1 MDAEWRELIRE
12 IRQIAPDIADWLE
25 RMWNGGYSAAEL
37 KTLARSLLDMARQ
50 RGAALA
56 ALVARALALLARAGR
71 IPGKALGPI
80 LKAFFG
86 QGAGAGAVGAGGSA
100 AGGTATGGTAAGGA
114 AAGGAATVGAALLL
128 LLALGWLSYRV
139 YNELTAEIDSGDGGG
154 TPCGVGATGEAMAL
168 LPRELT
174 TSSMWGR
181 KASMQ
186 QAIDE
191 AYVDAQRLS
200 VNCTGACGAGCK
212 CKASV
217 AVQEIEQWS
226 TFPWFSTYTRILYTC
241 PCLCLK

>member
-25 RMWNGGYSAAEL
+25 RMWNGGYSIAEL

-50 RGAALA
+50 HGASLA

-71 IPGKALGPI
+71 IPGNALGPI

-86 QGAGAGAVGAGGSA
+86 QGAGATA
-100 AGGTATGGTAAGGA
+100 AGGAATGGAATGSTAAGGA

-139 YNELTAEIDSGDGGG
+139 YNELTAEIDPGDGGG
-154 TPCGVGATGEAMAL
+154 TPCGVGVTGEAMAL

-174 TSSMWGR
+174 TNSIWGR

-191 AYVDAQRLS
+191 AYADAERLS
-200 VNCTGACGAGCK
+200 VNCTGGCRGGYK

-241 PCLCLK
+241 PCFCLK